1 MLRSMFS
8 QSGGLRG
15 SALLAGAML
24 TLFACSSSSDNN
36 DGSSNDADAGANAD
50 GGGTDGGGGDSGSA
64 QRDSGNDSGV
74 VTGCDVSKAFGT
86 PVLVA
91 GVNSTSDEIG
101 GSLSPDELTIYFSS
115 DRAAPGN
122 EDLYV
127 ATRASRGDAFGA
139 PTALSP
145 LNTSG
150 SEIAPSITA
159 DGLTI
164 YFARSGANPDV
175 SALFSATRG
184 SVASSFSAA
193 NQLALPD
200 TGTNVCPFITPD
212 NTTLYF
218 LAPEGIAP
226 TIYQTSVSTDG
237 GFGTLFAP
245 VVNGGHDVLGCI
257 VAAPNGLSAFYDAN
271 LGGAGNDDI
280 YAATRSATNV
290 AFGTGTDLST
300 LDDPEGASPSWL
312 SPDGC
317 TLYITS
323 DRTGTTGGQDI
334 WSATR
339 PL

>member
-1 MLRSMFS
+1 MLS
-8 QSGGLRG
+8 
-15 SALLAGAML
+15 
-24 TLFACSSSSDNN
+24 LFACSSSSN
-36 DGSSNDADAGANAD
+36 DSDDSSSDADAGGNGD
-50 GGGTDGGGGDSGSA
+50 GGTADGGGDSGSP
-64 QRDSGNDSGV
+64 QRDGGNDSGV
-74 VTGCDVSKAFGT
+74 VTGCNVNKAFGT

-101 GSLSPDELTIYFSS
+101 ASLSPDELTIYFSS

-122 EDLYV
+122 EDLYM
-127 ATRASRGDAFGA
+127 ATRASRADAFA
-139 PTALSP
+139 TPTALSS

-159 DGLTI
+159 DGLTV
-164 YFARSGANPDV
+164 YFARSGDNPDV
-175 SALFSATRG
+175 SALFVSTRG
-184 SVASSFSAA
+184 SAGSSFPAA

-226 TIYQTSVSTDG
+226 VIYQTSVSTDG

-245 VVNGGHDVLGCI
+245 VVNGGHDVLGCM
-257 VAAPNGLSAFYDAN
+257 VVTANGLSAFYDVN
-271 LGGAGNDDI
+271 LGGEGDDNI
-280 YAATRSATNV
+280 YAATRSATNLT
-290 AFGTGTDLST
+290 FGTATDLST
-300 LDDPEGASPSWL
+300 LDDPEGASPTWL
-312 SPDGC
+312 SSDGC
-317 TLYITS
+317 TLYMTS